1 MSDCKTVTY
10 DGKVYQIGGLYEFS
24 DEGKEWAVDELLLV
38 GERES
43 YPFEARQF
51 EWELIR
57 EANYTMGTITTAPPI
72 ELIDGAAYT
81 FNIRGDEVIGLYDL
95 EDGTLTGGRYC
106 LHYSAV
112 SNIRLMTV
120 EKK

>member
-57 EANYTMGTITTAPPI
+57 EANYTMGTITPAPPEPTMA
-72 ELIDGAAYT
+72 ELFVSDFRECAHLSKCVDIMIDKGW
-81 FNIRGDEVIGLYDL
+81 
-95 EDGTLTGGRYC
+95 
-106 LHYSAV
+106 
-112 SNIRLMTV
+112 
-120 EKK
+120 KK